1 MLKYQPY
8 KAGQII
14 NSVCV
19 LHNIFGNAEM
29 EDEVVPAEEIDEQG
43 HNDFIRADVLRQG
56 QQKRQQ
62 LIQQY
67 FN

>member
-1 MLKYQPY
+1 MCIL
-8 KAGQII
+8 
-14 NSVCV
+14 
-19 LHNIFGNAEM
+19 GNVEL
-29 EDEVVPAEEIDEQG
+29 EDEVLPAEEINEQG

-56 QQKRQQ
+56 QQRRQQ